1 VSGIADNR
9 ESDDVFPTGAMPFE
23 VRWFDLTLWGGVLTL
38 AGYAIGTVYERDPK
52 TAREIEDGHDGM
64 LVILE
69 NFLANQKHNETHACR
84 ISMCATK
91 IAEAVGLAAGGIED
105 IRTRRGC
112 ST

>member
-1 VSGIADNR
+1 
-9 ESDDVFPTGAMPFE
+9 
-23 VRWFDLTLWGGVLTL
+23 VRWFDLTLWGGVLML
-38 AGYAIGTVYERDPK
+38 ADHAIGTVYERNPK
-52 TAREIEDGHDGM
+52 TP
-64 LVILE
+64 VILE
-69 NFLANQKHNETHACR
+69 NFLANQKHNQTHACR